1 MRSDRVIEASAENI
15 CVLPIPKA
23 GKRTIER
30 AMTPKPPI
38 HCIGLRQKRMPFN
51 ALAQSRNIVEPVVV
65 KPDIASKNE
74 SIKLSNVPVI
84 IKGNTP
90 KSDTL
95 NHTDAT
101 MI

>member
-1 MRSDRVIEASAENI
+1 
-15 CVLPIPKA
+15 
-23 GKRTIER
+23 
-30 AMTPKPPI
+30 
-38 HCIGLRQKRMPFN
+38 MPFN